1 MQRYKIL
8 YTPFYFITM
17 ISLSLLLFITGWVV
31 ASFFISSSVA
41 TGFKEKINIIA
52 ELPADFNQSD
62 RKALIDHL
70 KSKPEVIADQ
80 VLYIDKEQALQLMQ
94 KDLGASILSEGIE
107 NPFREIIEFHF
118 KSEALTLENLQT
130 LERELKSSFG
140 ITGLY
145 YPPDLFSSIQ
155 RTFQKISLWGMILIG
170 VLLIIITMLIHQIMK
185 MNIISNRFVI
195 RTMEMVG
202 AKPGFIRKP
211 FVRESVKL
219 GFISSL
225 MAIAVF
231 SLVLYF
237 LGDVMQNLGLTLFS
251 RPYLIIVGSIALLG
265 FGICIFSS
273 RLAVNRYL
281 GSSLDALYV

>member
-1 MQRYKIL
+1 
-8 YTPFYFITM
+8 M

-52 ELPADFNQSD
+52 ELPEDFDQSD
-62 RKALIDHL
+62 RTDLINHL

-80 VLYIDKEQALQLMQ
+80 VQYIDKEQALQVMQ

-107 NPFREIIEFHF
+107 NPFREIVEFHLH
-118 KSEALTLENLQT
+118 SESLSLENLQI
-130 LERELKSSFG
+130 LEKELKETFG
-140 ITGLY
+140 IEGLY

-155 RTFQKISLWGMILIG
+155 RTFQKITLWGMILIG

-225 MAIAVF
+225 LAIAVF

-237 LGDVMQNLGLTLFS
+237 LGDMMQNLGLSLFS
-251 RPYLIIVGSIALLG
+251 RPYLIIVGCIAFLG